1 MSGHFRI
8 EPSFTELFPE
18 AVIGLVVAEGIDNHK
33 GDFDYAPLLA
43 EGAALARQRLA
54 GTEFA
59 AHPVT
64 AGWREAFRRFK
75 TKKGVRS
82 SIEALLKRVANDN
95 PVGSINPLVDLY
107 NYISMKYAL
116 PCGGET
122 LAALEGDL
130 RLTVAAGG
138 EAFLPLGAEA
148 DEPALPGEVIYRDDA
163 GAVCR
168 CFNWREA
175 RRTMLTEA
183 TTSAALVLEL
193 TDAARLPELEAALAE
208 LADLIRRHLSGTT
221 RIQVLRGTGSAVLAC

>member
-18 AVIGLVVAEGIDNHK
+18 AVIGLVVAEGIDNRK

-43 EGAALARQRLA
+43 EGAALARQHLA

-59 AHPVT
+59 AHPVI

-107 NYISMKYAL
+107 NVISMKYAL

-183 TTSAALVLEL
+183 TTGAVLVLEL

-208 LADLIRRHLSGTT
+208 LAELIRQHLGGTA
-221 RIQVLRGTGSAVLAC
+221 RIQVLRGAGSTVLAC